1 MAEEYFE
8 PVMTNANEA
17 DHLKISKKIPSLKIQ
32 RYTYEEGK
40 VIEYTV
46 SIARGDKF
54 KYHVTLEK

>member
-1 MAEEYFE
+1 
-8 PVMTNANEA
+8 MTNANEA